1 LVDGFDA
8 RVAKLAELLGSDAV
22 EVFDGVVGTGAV
34 AAGEEGAVVR
44 GGAVGAGGYI
54 GERGLEHLVLGR
66 DLGRDA
72 WAELGNG
79 AGDVGAREEWA
90 VVRVA
95 VLVVEMHELDAPY
108 PEACLFNDV
117 GLDGGVGEVLGFYS
131 GGARFVA
138 STAAWRFRGLKS
150 MRTAP
155 GNSARARSPTRVP
168 MAKISRRLASGRSSG
183 ARRSWTFHQS
193 WRWHWWPAV
202 NLDLERRWG
211 LGGMGW
217 LGGS

>member
-1 LVDGFDA
+1 VERGEWKVAWDLVDGFDA

-131 GGARFVA
+131 GGGFDFGEDPGVA
-138 STAAWRFRGLKS
+138 LLGE
-150 MRTAP
+150 
-155 GNSARARSPTRVP
+155 RVDCYED
-168 MAKISRRLASGRSSG
+168 
-183 ARRSWTFHQS
+183 
-193 WRWHWWPAV
+193 AV
-202 NLDLERRWG
+202 FEEACF
-211 LGGMGW
+211 
-217 LGGS
+217 